1 MAHRDVLETFKSYFP
16 TFASS
21 MTMWFPNGKSSVRI
35 RQANG
40 QDFVFTCN
48 GKQDWSFETV
58 DSFIKHM
65 KGE

>member
-1 MAHRDVLETFKSYFP
+1 MTHRDVLETFKSYFP
-16 TFASS
+16 QFASN
-21 MTMWFPNGKSSVRI
+21 MVVWFPNGRNSVRI
-35 RQANG
+35 RQIGG

-48 GKQDWSFETV
+48 DKQDWSFETV